1 MVILP
6 VIFMQFPLSNGLAHP
21 KNNISIACSP
31 EKQSEL
37 KTFEKAKSPVRIQ
50 NYNSKPG
57 LNGKEETIIQKFTMF
72 AALDSDDVNFKHNR
86 LLTVYWFQT
95 SHPLRRLLWSKYL

>member
-1 MVILP
+1 MLQTKKKSCRAVC
-6 VIFMQFPLSNGLAHP
+6 F
-21 KNNISIACSP
+21 SP

-50 NYNSKPG
+50 NYKSKPG
-57 LNGKEETIIQKFTMF
+57 LNGKEKIIIQKFTTF

-95 SHPLRRLLWSKYL
+95 SHPLRRLLRRKYL